1 MKQLPDIKFRLIS
14 GFSIAG
20 LLFAAVFL
28 LPDAGIPVVLALLG
42 VVLSLEFYKLES
54 AAGIP
59 NFNVLGTLA
68 TVALVA
74 VAWWTGV
81 RDPATAGT
89 WDAVVLFLTTIAVL
103 LRQFPQKNNPHP
115 IQTIAGTLLGVLYI
129 GLLWSCLAKLLV
141 FGRPSAAEASIW
153 TVSGLHLPGRWLLL
167 YSLFVAKFTDIG
179 AYLVGCAFGRHKLI
193 PRISP
198 GKSWEGVVGGIAIGT
213 LVGCIVVHFVPA
225 ANYAPYGLTVP
236 RAIPLGICLA
246 VCTVVGDLTESL
258 FKRAS
263 GLKDSASAIPGMGGL
278 LDVVDSILFAAPA
291 FYLYL
296 RLAAAL
302 GWTPAA

>member
-103 LRQFPQKNNPHP
+103 LRQFPQKDNPHP

-246 VCTVVGDLTESL
+246 ICTVVGDLTESL

-278 LDVVDSILFAAPA
+278 LDVADSILFAAPA

-302 GWTPAA
+302 GWAPAA